1 MILTWSNNC
10 FLARMTPA
18 ISAPARLEFVC
29 SKLYVPVVALST
41 ENDKK
46 LLGQLKSDL
55 KEL

>member
-1 MILTWSNNC
+1 
-10 FLARMTPA
+10 MTPA
-18 ISAPARLEFVC
+18 ISAPAQLEFVC